1 MPYDDLPLGRPSSP
15 PPLPSSPRGPRGS
28 SLPGRPSASR
38 WIIAVAAI
46 VAACGGLY
54 FWWLTR
60 EPAIPSTPPPTTA
73 TDVAVGT
80 NRPSPQP
87 IELPPLDASD
97 AIVREFVS
105 TLSRHPQLARWL
117 ATDGL
122 VRATVLTVEQIGDGK
137 TPATPLKVLKPPTRL
152 VILGAESGRIDPA
165 AYVRWESNV
174 GALTGVRA
182 HDAVQLYV
190 NLKPLFDA
198 AYADLGHPGGN
209 FDESLTRAIRMLMS
223 TPEPADEPTL
233 LRRAGFFEH
242 ADDTLRALKPV
253 QKQFLLLGRERR
265 NSVRAW
271 LTAFAS
277 SAELT
282 IK

>member
-15 PPLPSSPRGPRGS
+15 PPLPSSSRGS
-28 SLPGRPSASR
+28 RGASRPSASR

-46 VAACGGLY
+46 VAASGGLY

-60 EPAIPSTPPPTTA
+60 QPAIPSTPPPTNA
-73 TDVAVGT
+73 TDVAVGG
-80 NRPSPQP
+80 NRPTPQP
-87 IELPPLDASD
+87 IELPSLDASD
-97 AIVREFVS
+97 ALFREFVS
-105 TLSRHPQLARWL
+105 TLSRHPQLARLL

-122 VRATVLTVEQIGDGK
+122 VRAAVLAVEQIGDGK
-137 TPATPLKVLKPPTRL
+137 TPATPLKALKPATRL
-152 VILGAESGRIDPA
+152 GILGADSGRIDPA
-165 AYVRWESNV
+165 AYVRWEGNV
-174 GALTGVRA
+174 GALTGIRA
-182 HDAVQLYV
+182 RDAVQLYV

-209 FDESLTRAIRMLMS
+209 FDDSLTRAITMLTS

-242 ADDTLRALKPV
+242 TDDTLRALKPV

-265 NSVRAW
+265 NHVRAW
-271 LTAFAS
+271 LTAFAA
-277 SAELT
+277 SADLT
-282 IK
+282 LR

>member
-15 PPLPSSPRGPRGS
+15 PPMPAPPRARS
-28 SLPGRPSASR
+28 SASR
-38 WIIAVAAI
+38 WIIAVAAV
-46 VAACGGLY
+46 VAASGGLY

-60 EPAIPSTPPPTTA
+60 QPAIPSTPPPTTA
-73 TDVAVGT
+73 TDVAVGG

-87 IELPPLDASD
+87 IELPSLDASD
-97 AIVREFVS
+97 ALVRQFVA
-105 TLSRHPQLARWL
+105 TLSRHPQLARLL

-122 VRATVLTVEQIGDGK
+122 VRAAVLTVEQIGDGK
-137 TPATPLKVLKPPTRL
+137 TPANPLKVLRPATRL

-174 GALTGVRA
+174 GALTSIPSR
-182 HDAVQLYV
+182 DAVQLYV

-209 FDESLTRAIRMLMS
+209 FDESLLRAITMLMS
-223 TPEPADEPTL
+223 TPEPTEEPTL

-242 ADDTLRALKPV
+242 ADDALRALKPV
-253 QKQFLLLGRERR
+253 QKQFLLLGPERR
-265 NSVRAW
+265 KAVRAW

-277 SAELT
+277 SADL
-282 IK
+282 IRR

>member
-15 PPLPSSPRGPRGS
+15 PLPTPPAQRGAART
-28 SLPGRPSASR
+28 SASR
-38 WIIAVAAI
+38 WIIAIAAI
-46 VAACGGLY
+46 IAAIGGLY

-60 EPAIPSTPPPTTA
+60 QPSIPSSPTPTNA

-87 IELPPLDASD
+87 VDLPPLDASD
-97 AIVREFVS
+97 ALVREFVS
-105 TLSRHPQLARWL
+105 LLSKHPQLARFL

-122 VRATVLTVEQIGDGK
+122 VRASVLAVEQIGDGR
-137 TPATPLKVLKPPTRL
+137 TPATPLKVLRPATRL
-152 VILGAESGRIDPA
+152 AILGSDSGRIDPA

-174 GALTGVRA
+174 GALTGIPAR
-182 HDAVQLYV
+182 DAVQLYV

-209 FDESLTRAIRMLMS
+209 FDDALARAIKMLVS
-223 TPEPADEPTL
+223 TPDPVDEPTL

-242 ADDTLRALKPV
+242 ADDTLRGLKPV

-265 NSVRAW
+265 NNVRAW
-271 LTAFAS
+271 LTSFAS
-277 SAELT
+277 AADLN

>member
-15 PPLPSSPRGPRGS
+15 PPLPSSPGPRQRS
-28 SLPGRPSASR
+28 SASR
-38 WIIAVAAI
+38 WIIAAAAVVAAS
-46 VAACGGLY
+46 GGLY

-60 EPAIPSTPPPTTA
+60 QPAIPSTPPPTNA

-97 AIVREFVS
+97 ALVRQFVA
-105 TLSRHPQLARWL
+105 TLSRHPQLARFL

-122 VRATVLTVEQIGDGK
+122 IRATVLTAEQIGDGK
-137 TPATPLKVLKPPTRL
+137 TPDVPLKVLKPPTRL
-152 VILGAESGRIDPA
+152 AILGPDSGRIDPA

-174 GALTGVRA
+174 GALTGIPSR
-182 HDAVQLYV
+182 DAVQLYV

-198 AYADLGHPGGN
+198 AYSDLGHPGGN
-209 FDESLTRAIRMLMS
+209 FDDSITRAMRMLLS
-223 TPEPADEPTL
+223 TPEPTEEPVL

-242 ADDTLRALKPV
+242 ADDALRALKPV
-253 QKQFLLLGRERR
+253 QKQFLLLGPERR
-265 NSVRAW
+265 NSIRTW
-271 LTAFAS
+271 LTAFA
-277 SAELT
+277 AAADLPVR
-282 IK
+282 

>member
-15 PPLPSSPRGPRGS
+15 APLPSPPRPARS
-28 SLPGRPSASR
+28 SASR
-38 WIIAVAAI
+38 WIIAVAAV
-46 VAACGGLY
+46 VAASGGLY

-60 EPAIPSTPPPTTA
+60 QPSIPAAPPPTNA

-97 AIVREFVS
+97 ALVRQFVS
-105 TLSRHPQLARWL
+105 TLSRHPQLARFL

-122 VRATVLTVEQIGDGK
+122 IRATVLTVEQIGNGK
-137 TPATPLKVLKPPTRL
+137 TPAIPLKVLKPSTRL
-152 VILGAESGRIDPA
+152 TILGTESGKVDPA

-174 GALTGVRA
+174 GALTGIPPR
-182 HDAVQLYV
+182 DAVQLYV

-198 AYADLGHPGGN
+198 AYGDLGHPGGN
-209 FDESLTRAIRMLMS
+209 FDESLTRAIKMLTS
-223 TPEPADEPTL
+223 TPEPVDEPIL
-233 LRRAGFFEH
+233 LRRPGFFEH
-242 ADDTLRALKPV
+242 ADDALRALKPV
-253 QKQFLLLGRERR
+253 QKQFLLLGPERR
-265 NSVRAW
+265 KSVRAW
-271 LTAFAS
+271 LTAFAN
-277 SAELT
+277 SADLA

>member
-15 PPLPSSPRGPRGS
+15 SPLPTPPRRSPS
-28 SLPGRPSASR
+28 AASR
-38 WIIAVAAI
+38 WIIAAAAVVAAS
-46 VAACGGLY
+46 GGLY

-60 EPAIPSTPPPTTA
+60 QPAIPSTPPPTTA

-87 IELPPLDASD
+87 MELPTLGASD
-97 AIVREFVS
+97 ALVREFVT
-105 TLSRHPQLARWL
+105 TLSHHPQLARFL

-122 VRATVLTVEQIGDGK
+122 IRAAVLTVEQIGDGK

-152 VILGAESGRIDPA
+152 AILGADAGKIDPA

-174 GALTGVRA
+174 GALIGIPPR
-182 HDAVQLYV
+182 DAVQLYV

-198 AYADLGHPGGN
+198 AYAELGHPGGN
-209 FDESLTRAIRMLMS
+209 FDDSLTRAFKMLIS
-223 TPEPADEPTL
+223 TPEPADEPVL
-233 LRRAGFFEH
+233 LRRVGFFEH
-242 ADDTLRALKPV
+242 ADDALRALKPV
-253 QKQFLLLGRERR
+253 QKQFLLLGPERR
-265 NSVRAW
+265 RSVRGW
-271 LTAFAS
+271 LGAFAS
-277 SAELT
+277 AADLT